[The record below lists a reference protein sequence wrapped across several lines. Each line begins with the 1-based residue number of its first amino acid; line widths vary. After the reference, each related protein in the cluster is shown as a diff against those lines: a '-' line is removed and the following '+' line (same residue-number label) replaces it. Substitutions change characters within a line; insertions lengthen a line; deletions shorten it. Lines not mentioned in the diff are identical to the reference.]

1 MGNSSSRKRTRKQPV
16 SPSVYSQA
24 PKPSAPPPLGNGNKG
39 IKSMNDTNPNFQMIP
54 DRFETLEQVQKAL
67 EKAGLE
73 GCDLIVGIDFTKSNT
88 WKGKTC
94 FAGKN
99 LHDVSDGNVMNPYMH
114 AIDVIGRTLKPF
126 DDDGL
131 IPVWGFGDV
140 DTKDKDVFP
149 FKGGNSGDNLCFG
162 FEEVFARYRDVL
174 QHVKLSGPTSFAPLI
189 RKAIDTVCQEKS
201 YHILVILTDGDI
213 SDECKT
219 DTIKEIV
226 RASDYPLSIVVIGLG
241 DGPFDLMET
250 FDDELPQRRF
260 DNFNFV
266 NFEFIKKNAT
276 NFDAEFS
283 VWALMEIPDQY
294 TLIRQHRLIE
304 RLMN

>member
-1 MGNSSSRKRTRKQPV
+1 MGNKSSCLRPKKNQNNYIQQHVPAMFV
-16 SPSVYSQA
+16 P
-24 PKPSAPPPLGNGNKG
+24 PKPSAPKRSDETP
-39 IKSMNDTNPNFQMIP
+39 FQMIP

-88 WKGKTC
+88 WKGKNS
-94 FAGKN
+94 FAGKS
-99 LHDVSDGNVMNPYMH
+99 LHDISDENVMNPYMY
-114 AIDVIGRTLKPF
+114 AISVIGRTLKPF

-131 IPVWGFGDV
+131 IPVWGFGDSN
-140 DTKDKDVFP
+140 TKDKGVFP
-149 FKGGNSGDNLCFG
+149 FKGGDNFCYG
-162 FEEVFARYRDVL
+162 FDEVYARYRDVL
-174 QHVKLSGPTSFAPLI
+174 REVKMSGPTSFAPLI
-189 RKAIDTVCQEKS
+189 RTAIDTVREKKS

-213 SDECKT
+213 SEECKKE
-219 DTIKEIV
+219 TISEIV
-226 RASDYPLSIVVIGLG
+226 RASDFPLSIVTIGLG
-241 DGPFDLMET
+241 DGPFELMET

-266 NFEFIKKNAT
+266 NFEFIRKNAT

-294 TLIRQHRLIE
+294 SLIRQHRLIE
-304 RLMN
+304 KLVN